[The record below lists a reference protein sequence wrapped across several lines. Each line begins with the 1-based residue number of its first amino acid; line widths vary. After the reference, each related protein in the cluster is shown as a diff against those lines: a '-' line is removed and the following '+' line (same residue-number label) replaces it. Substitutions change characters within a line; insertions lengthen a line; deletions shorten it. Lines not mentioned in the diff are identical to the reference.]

1 MREVDVM
8 VSCDAGG
15 DFFSSSSWHNM
26 QHTGRVFETL
36 FCRSDRERVDWGVT
50 GTRCILGRLHT
61 RVNIRLLQKA
71 ELCHSGGGGGGRFG
85 CVQRKKRHLCFTKE
99 NPKLRANESSIS
111 FPVRHVF
118 VRPKLSK
125 LRQGTEMMKVEL
137 SPAQSHKVSL
147 FSCHVTQANVDQR

>member
-1 MREVDVM
+1 MREVEVM

-15 DFFSSSSWHNM
+15 DFFPSSSWHNM
-26 QHTGRVFETL
+26 QYTGSVLETL
-36 FCRSDRERVDWGVT
+36 FCRSDREQVDWGVT
-50 GTRCILGRLHT
+50 GTRCILGCLHT
-61 RVNIRLLQKA
+61 TVNIRLLLRA
-71 ELCHSGGGGGGRFG
+71 ELCHSGGGGGRFR

-99 NPKLRANESSIS
+99 IPKLRAYESSIS

-125 LRQGTEMMKVEL
+125 LRKGTEMMKVKL

-147 FSCHVTQANVDQR
+147 FSCHVTQTNVDQR